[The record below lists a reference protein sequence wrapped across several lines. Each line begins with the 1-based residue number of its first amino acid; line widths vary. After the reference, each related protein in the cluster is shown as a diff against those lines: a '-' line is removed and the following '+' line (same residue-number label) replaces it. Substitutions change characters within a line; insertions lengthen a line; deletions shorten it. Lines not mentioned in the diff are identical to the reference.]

1 MLDFCGNDHLKNLI
15 DSKSKNVPGWN
26 INVANGVW
34 NRNGIDTR
42 RNCTGWFGFENGQTI
57 GSISTSF
64 SGKGRAR
71 LEFRNCEFWAGYVQV
86 ILDGVEI
93 VRSKEDK
100 TNKREHIDIDFNYN
114 HGSLL
119 EIKEINVGIIE
130 VTKLEIISCEP
141 GILYK

>member
-1 MLDFCGNDHLKNLI
+1 MI
-15 DSKSKNVPGWN
+15 DSKSKKVSGWN
-26 INVANGVW
+26 IDVVRGVW
-34 NRNGIDTR
+34 DQNGIDTN
-42 RNCTGWFGFENGQTI
+42 RNCTGWFGYYPGSRI
-57 GSISTSF
+57 GNISTSF
-64 SGKGRAR
+64 SGKGHAR
-71 LEFRNCEFWAGYVQV
+71 LEFRNCNFWEGYVQV

>member
-1 MLDFCGNDHLKNLI
+1 MI

-26 INVANGVW
+26 INVKNGAW
-34 NRNGIDTR
+34 NQNGIDTR
-42 RNCTGWFGFENGQTI
+42 RDCTGWFGYHPGSTI

-64 SGKGRAR
+64 SGKGHAR
-71 LEFRNCEFWAGYVQV
+71 LEFRNCNFWEGYVQV

-100 TNKREHIDIDFNYN
+100 TNKREYIDIDFNYN